1 MKSTFWKRTICSVLA
16 CSSLFY
22 SLPLNSAADAETGVS
37 ASETESTEPTE
48 PPDDPVV
55 SSTDAPA
62 ETTETATGTIL
73 EEPDDDNISLG
84 DLTGDGMIAVDDAV
98 FVLTIYATMAAGAEV
113 NLTPNQFFCSDCNHD
128 GKVDVTDAVLILEY
142 YAKRAAG
149 ATELSFSDY
158 IDQKDQQPETTTT
171 TTETIPMETT
181 TTVISIE
188 TTEPVTTEPVPE
200 ETTTTVQPTTTT
212 TTTSE
217 QTTTTTTT
225 TETTTTTTTE
235 ATTTTTTTTT
245 TETTTTT
252 TAKATTATTTTTT
265 LPQAKQLSVNCILQ
279 NDSPSLPTG
288 CEATAL
294 TIALQYDG
302 FSAEKTDIAKTYLPK
317 MLFYT
322 LNNIYYGADF
332 QYVFPGD
339 PMTSYGY
346 GCYAPAIVAT
356 ANAYFTAQKNASYAE
371 NLSGTS
377 FEDLFPY
384 IAAGRPVVFWGTMG
398 MRAPETGGSW
408 TTPEGDT
415 ATWVSHEHCLV
426 LTGYD
431 KNAGT
436 VSVADPLRGNVTYDL
451 DLVAQRY
458 NQMGKQAVI
467 IHATTDSK
475 TEAEGVLD
483 DGIYRLRNAGSGLYM
498 TVADGV
504 DADERNLIQDA
515 ADGTAAQEFRIS
527 YDTDR
532 NAYRLY
538 TMCSSGGTNRVV
550 DIVKLGGSVV
560 SGCNA
565 EIYRPVDAPAQTF
578 VLVPQ
583 ADGTMLFSCSTN
595 RSACLAVWNTDTG
608 TQGQDGFYDAGN
620 VVIRNDIGDD
630 LQRWILEPVE

>member
-1 MKSTFWKRTICSVLA
+1 MQSTFWKRTICSVLA

-22 SLPLNSAADAETGVS
+22 SLPLNSAADTETGVS

-62 ETTETATGTIL
+62 ETTETTTETIL

-98 FVLTIYATMAAGAEV
+98 FVLTIYAKMAAGAEV
-113 NLTPNQFFCSDCNHD
+113 NLTPNQFFYSDCNHD

-158 IDQKDQQPETTTT
+158 IGQKNKQPETTTT
-171 TTETIPMETT
+171 TTTATESIPVETT
-181 TTVISIE
+181 ATTVSTE
-188 TTEPVTTEPVPE
+188 MTESVTTEPVTE
-200 ETTTTVQPTTTT
+200 ETTTTIQPTTTIT
-212 TTTSE
+212 TATSE

-225 TETTTTTTTE
+225 IAATTTTTAATTTTITTPE

-245 TETTTTT
+245 F
-252 TAKATTATTTTTT
+252 
-265 LPQAKQLSVNCILQ
+265 PQAKQLSVNCILQ

-322 LNNIYYGADF
+322 LNDIYYGGDF
-332 QYVFPGD
+332 RYVFPGD
-339 PMTSYGY
+339 PTTAYGY

-384 IAAGRPVVFWGTMG
+384 IAAGRPVVFWGTTEMKE
-398 MRAPETGGSW
+398 PETGGSW

-415 ATWVSHEHCLV
+415 ATWISYEHCLV

-431 KNAGT
+431 KDAGT

-451 DLVAQRY
+451 DLVVQRY

-483 DGIYRLRNAGSGLYM
+483 NGVYRLRNAGSGLYM

-595 RSACLAVWNTDTG
+595 RNACLAVWNTESG
-608 TQGQDGFYDAGN
+608 TQEQTGFYDTGN
-620 VVIRNDIGDD
+620 VVIRNDNGDD

>member
-1 MKSTFWKRTICSVLA
+1 MQNGQLMQQSF
-16 CSSLFY
+16 LFR
-22 SLPLNSAADAETGVS
+22 N
-37 ASETESTEPTE
+37 
-48 PPDDPVV
+48 
-55 SSTDAPA
+55 
-62 ETTETATGTIL
+62 
-73 EEPDDDNISLG
+73 
-84 DLTGDGMIAVDDAV
+84 
-98 FVLTIYATMAAGAEV
+98 
-113 NLTPNQFFCSDCNHD
+113 
-128 GKVDVTDAVLILEY
+128 
-142 YAKRAAG
+142 
-149 ATELSFSDY
+149 Y
-158 IDQKDQQPETTTT
+158 IDQKNQQPETTTT
-171 TTETIPMETT
+171 TTTATESIPVETT
-181 TTVISIE
+181 TTTVS
-188 TTEPVTTEPVPE
+188 TEMTESVTTEPTTE
-200 ETTTTVQPTTTT
+200 AITTTIQPTTT

-225 TETTTTTTTE
+225 T
-235 ATTTTTTTTT
+235 TT
-245 TETTTTT
+245 TETTTMT

-265 LPQAKQLSVNCILQ
+265 SPQAKKLSVNCILQ
-279 NDSPSLPTG
+279 NEIAPSLPTG

-415 ATWVSHEHCLV
+415 AVLGAADEHCSV

-431 KNAGT
+431 KNART

-483 DGIYRLRNAGSGLYM
+483 NGVYRLRNTGSG
-498 TVADGV
+498 T
-504 DADERNLIQDA
+504 LI
-515 ADGTAAQEFRIS
+515 
-527 YDTDR
+527 
-532 NAYRLY
+532 
-538 TMCSSGGTNRVV
+538 
-550 DIVKLGGSVV
+550 
-560 SGCNA
+560 
-565 EIYRPVDAPAQTF
+565 
-578 VLVPQ
+578 
-583 ADGTMLFSCSTN
+583 
-595 RSACLAVWNTDTG
+595 
-608 TQGQDGFYDAGN
+608 
-620 VVIRNDIGDD
+620 
-630 LQRWILEPVE
+630 

>member
-1 MKSTFWKRTICSVLA
+1 MQSTFWKRTICSVLA

-22 SLPLNSAADAETGVS
+22 SLP
-37 ASETESTEPTE
+37 
-48 PPDDPVV
+48 
-55 SSTDAPA
+55 
-62 ETTETATGTIL
+62 L

-98 FVLTIYATMAAGAEV
+98 FVLTIYAKMAAGAEV
-113 NLTPNQFFCSDCNHD
+113 NLTPNQFFYSDCNHD

-158 IDQKDQQPETTTT
+158 IDQKNQQPETTTT
-171 TTETIPMETT
+171 TTTATESIPVETT
-181 TTVISIE
+181 TTTVS
-188 TTEPVTTEPVPE
+188 TEMTESVTSEP
-200 ETTTTVQPTTTT
+200 TTTTIQPTT

-217 QTTTTTTT
+217 QTTTI
-225 TETTTTTTTE
+225 TTTTTTTK
-235 ATTTTTTTTT
+235 TTTTTTT
-245 TETTTTT
+245 
-252 TAKATTATTTTTT
+252 KATTAKTTTTT

-279 NDSPSLPTG
+279 NDAPSLPTG

-483 DGIYRLRNAGSGLYM
+483 NGIYRLRNAGSGLYM

-538 TMCSSGGTNRVV
+538 TMCSSGETNRVV

-595 RSACLAVWNTDTG
+595 RSACLSVWNTDTG
-608 TQGQDGFYDAGN
+608 TQGKTGFYDAGN